1 MPAVVV
7 HGAGDL
13 RVEELAHHHAPGPG
27 EVAVRVRFGG
37 ICGSD
42 LHYLRH
48 GAVGDFRL
56 REPLILGHEVSGT
69 VAAVG
74 PGVTRVEP
82 GQPVTVHPATP
93 CGGCAEC
100 RSGRAN
106 VCRRARYLGSAAHFP
121 HVQGGFRDVLVVGAH
136 QIVPLPPGLPLA
148 KAALAEPL
156 AVALHAVRRAGDV
169 RGRRV
174 LVTGAGPIGC
184 LVIAALRA
192 AGAGEIIAR
201 DLVPEAL
208 AVATSAG
215 ADRTELVGASED
227 GGEVD
232 AAIESSGAAAGLSET
247 LRRTARGGRVVALGL
262 LPPGEVPVPV
272 NLVVTRELELVGTF
286 RFDREIDDAV
296 AQLAGGLPVGDI
308 VTTTLPL
315 ARAGEAFALAGDR
328 TRASKVL
335 LELDPGVTP

>member
-1 MPAVVV
+1 MPAIVV

-13 RVEELAHHHAPGPG
+13 RIEELANLAPGAG

-56 REPLILGHEVSGT
+56 REPLILGHEVAGD

-74 PGVTRVEP
+74 PGVTRIEL

-93 CGGCAEC
+93 CGDCAAC
-100 RSGRAN
+100 GSRRPN

-121 HVQGGFRDVLVVGAH
+121 HVQGGFRDILVIRAE

-148 KAALAEPL
+148 TGALAEPL

-184 LVIAALRA
+184 LVVAALRA

-201 DLVPEAL
+201 DLVLHAL
-208 AVATSAG
+208 AVATSTG
-215 ADRTELVGASED
+215 ADSVELVDDTEN

-232 AAIESSGAAAGLSET
+232 AAIESSGAAAGLAEA

-262 LPPGEVPVPV
+262 TPGDVPVGMS
-272 NLVVTRELELVGTF
+272 LAVTRELELVGSF

-296 AQLAGGLPVGDI
+296 EYLAGGLPLGDI
-308 VTTTLPL
+308 VTSTLPL
-315 ARAGEAFALAGDR
+315 DRAAEAFALAGDR
-328 TRASKVL
+328 SLASKVL
-335 LELDPGVTP
+335 LELDSGVAA

>member
-1 MPAVVV
+1 MQAIVV

-13 RVEELAHHHAPGPG
+13 RIEDVPTQRPGPG
-27 EVAVRVRFGG
+27 EVAVAVRFGG

-48 GAVGDFRL
+48 GAVGDFRV
-56 REPLILGHEVSGT
+56 REPLILGHEVSGE
-69 VAAVG
+69 VAGVG
-74 PGVTRVEP
+74 PGVTGIEP

-93 CGGCAEC
+93 CGSCREC
-100 RSGRAN
+100 RSGRPN
-106 VCRRARYLGSAAHFP
+106 VCRRARYLGSAAHVP
-121 HVQGGFRDVLVVGAH
+121 HVQGGFRDVLVVRAE
-136 QIVPLPPGLPLA
+136 QIVALPSALSLA
-148 KAALAEPL
+148 TAALAEPL

-169 RGRRV
+169 RARRV

-192 AGAGEIIAR
+192 AGAGEIVAR
-201 DLVPEAL
+201 DIVAEAL
-208 AVATSAG
+208 EVAES
-215 ADRTELVGASED
+215 VGANLVETVGATDD

-232 AAIESSGAAAGLSET
+232 IAIESSGAAAGLAEC
-247 LRRTARGGRVVALGL
+247 LRRTARGGLVVALGL
-262 LPPGEVPVPV
+262 LPPGDVPVPI

-286 RFDREIDDAV
+286 RFDREIHDAV
-296 AQLAGGLPVGDI
+296 ELLAGGLPIGDV

-315 ARAGEAFALAGDR
+315 DRADEAFALAGDR

-335 LELDPGVTP
+335 LELDGTITP

>member
-1 MPAVVV
+1 MPAIVL
-7 HGAGDL
+7 HGPGDL
-13 RVEELAHHHAPGPG
+13 RVEEVANHAPGPDQ
-27 EVAVRVRFGG
+27 VAVRVRFGG

-48 GAVGDFRL
+48 GAVGNFRL
-56 REPLILGHEVSGT
+56 REPLILGHELSGE

-74 PGVTRVEP
+74 PGVTEIEP
-82 GQPVTVHPATP
+82 GQPVTVHPATA

-100 RSGRAN
+100 RSGRPN

-121 HVQGGFRDVLVVGAH
+121 HVQGGFRDVLVVEAH
-136 QIVPLPPGLPLA
+136 QIVPLPPALSLA
-148 KAALAEPL
+148 TGALAEPL

-169 RGRRV
+169 RERRV

-184 LVIAALRA
+184 LVVAALRA

-215 ADRTELVGASED
+215 ADRVELVSAGDD

-232 AAIESSGAAAGLSET
+232 TAIESSGAAAGLAEA
-247 LRRTARGGRVVALGL
+247 LQRTAPGGRVVALGL

-272 NLVVTRELELVGTF
+272 NLVVARELEFVGSF
-286 RFDREIDDAV
+286 RFGREIHAAV
-296 AQLAGGLPVGDI
+296 ERLAGGLPTGDI
-308 VTTTLPL
+308 ITTTLPL
-315 ARAGEAFALAGDR
+315 DRAAEAFALAGDR

-335 LELDPGVTP
+335 LELDSRVGQ

>member
-1 MPAVVV
+1 M
-7 HGAGDL
+7 
-13 RVEELAHHHAPGPG
+13 
-27 EVAVRVRFGG
+27 RVRYGG

-42 LHYLRH
+42 LHYWRH

-56 REPLILGHEVSGT
+56 REPMVLGHEVAGT

-74 PGVTRVEP
+74 PGVTRLEP
-82 GQPVTVHPATP
+82 GQPVAVHPATP
-93 CGGCAEC
+93 CGGCPEC

-106 VCRRARYLGSAAHFP
+106 VCRDARYLGSAARFP
-121 HVQGGFRDVLVVGAH
+121 HVQGGFRDMLVVPSTRSCPCH
-136 QIVPLPPGLPLA
+136 PGSRWPG
-148 KAALAEPL
+148 ALAEPL
-156 AVALHAVRRAGDV
+156 SVALHAVRRAGDV
-169 RGRRV
+169 RGRHV

-184 LVIAALRA
+184 LVIAALRT
-192 AGAGEIIAR
+192 AGAGEIVAR
-201 DLVPEAL
+201 DLVPQAL

-215 ADRTELVGASED
+215 ADRTELVGAAEN

-232 AAIESSGAAAGLSET
+232 AAIESSGSAAGLIET
-247 LRRTARGGRVVALGL
+247 LRRTVRGGRVVALGL
-262 LPPGEVPVPV
+262 LPPGDMPNPV

-296 AQLAGGLPVGDI
+296 EHLAGGLPVGDI
-308 VTTTLPL
+308 VTTTLPI

-335 LELDPGVTP
+335 LEIDSGVTR